1 MISKTIN
8 ELLDSEATRGL
19 KETSQKDLARYLGVF
34 DKYCTKH
41 KATIKTLTPDFF
53 VTYMLTEHSDKN
65 FDNKKSHVWA
75 LRKFGAYLHFTG
87 RLPSNVTTVLHHPK
101 KVIRPKLPEY
111 LSEKEMRQLLTWCYE
126 LGSKRDFAI
135 VSLLC
140 CNGLRPHD
148 LANVKRSQ
156 YNSQGAYFDGL
167 VKGHW
172 VKRTPLS
179 DNMVKILDDYLETRT
194 DDCDALF
201 VNKQNRAITKDRV
214 RDAVKK
220 CAEYAGLEREV
231 TPRILRHT
239 FATHFS
245 DRHNTILCGAL
256 LGHAHSKTTKVYA
269 HLSPSYFRP
278 LMNRHPFVF
287 GAIS

>member
-8 ELLDSEATRGL
+8 DLLDSEATRGL
-19 KETSQKDLARYLGVF
+19 KETTQKDLARYLGAF

-41 KATIKTLTPDFF
+41 KATIKSLTPDFF
-53 VTYMLTEHSDKN
+53 VTYMLDEHADKN

-75 LRKFGAYLHFTG
+75 LRKFGAYLNFTG
-87 RLPSNVTTVLHHPK
+87 ELSINVTTVLHHPK

-126 LGSKRDFAI
+126 LGSNRDFAI

-148 LANVKRSQ
+148 IANVKRSQ
-156 YNSQGAYFDGL
+156 YNSQGAYFSGL

-172 VKRTPLS
+172 IKRTPLS
-179 DNMVKILDDYLETRT
+179 DNMVKILDDYLATRT
-194 DDCDALF
+194 DECDALF
-201 VNKQNRAITKDRV
+201 VNKQNKAITKDRV

-220 CAEYAGLEREV
+220 CAEFAGLERDV

-239 FATHFS
+239 FATHFT